1 MQKAGEFSA
10 SPNYSK
16 YLKYLFY
23 LGLIVTLGADF
34 FVERKKVYFPWE
46 LIPGL
51 YAAFG
56 FFGCYLIIKIAKTL
70 GYHWL
75 MKEVDYYE

>member
-1 MQKAGEFSA
+1 
-10 SPNYSK
+10 
-16 YLKYLFY
+16 
-23 LGLIVTLGADF
+23 VTLGADF

-56 FFGCYLIIKIAKTL
+56 FFGCYLIIKFAKTL

-75 MKEVDYYE
+75 MKEEDYYD